1 MRVQRVETGH
11 RLRQRVMLRAVRVVA
26 RMEPPDVMK
35 TTLYRPEFFGKRY
48 SEIVHDVM
56 RGPSEWTVGE
66 RELFAAFTSRLNQC
80 PFRTGT
86 HGAVASEALGQ
97 ELTQAVLDDWRTA
110 PIDEKLRATLGF
122 LERLTL
128 SPDDIGPEQA
138 ALPRQAGVG
147 DAALRDA
154 VYVCALFNLIDRVS
168 DALDFAIPSPE
179 GFTKMAKI
187 LLKRGY
193 R

>member
-1 MRVQRVETGH
+1 
-11 RLRQRVMLRAVRVVA
+11 
-26 RMEPPDVMK
+26 
-35 TTLYRPEFFGKRY
+35 
-48 SEIVHDVM
+48 
-56 RGPSEWTVGE
+56 
-66 RELFAAFTSRLNQC
+66 
-80 PFRTGT
+80 
-86 HGAVASEALGQ
+86 
-97 ELTQAVLDDWRTA
+97 VLDDWRTA

-128 SPDDIGPEQA
+128 WPDDIGPEHA
-138 ALPRQAGVG
+138 ALPRQAGVS